1 MRFEIVFLA
10 SRNFGPD
17 SLGLVG
23 RCGWFV
29 LRALKAAESIAIVRL
44 SNGVDS
50 AEIEGG
56 GV

>member
-29 LRALKAAESIAIVRL
+29 LRALEAAESIAVVRL
-44 SNGVDS
+44 RIGVDS
-50 AEIEGG
+50 VEIEGG
-56 GV
+56 DV